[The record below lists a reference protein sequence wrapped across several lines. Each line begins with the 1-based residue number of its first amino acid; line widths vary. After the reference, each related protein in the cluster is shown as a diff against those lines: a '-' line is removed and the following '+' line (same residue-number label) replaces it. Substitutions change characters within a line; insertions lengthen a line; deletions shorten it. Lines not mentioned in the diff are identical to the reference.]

1 MIGEEGIRR
10 YYRYDGSLTTPP
22 CYESVIWSV
31 LTEPLK
37 LSYNQLNAFRNLSD
51 EKNGFMKNTY
61 RPVQEIGT
69 RKIFRSFRSRTS
81 VDGSKEYISTA
92 GNRVQY
98 LPIYMKILVVLISF
112 LMMII

>member
-1 MIGEEGIRR
+1 LIGEEGLSR
-10 YYRYDGSLTTPP
+10 YYRYDGSLTTPR

-31 LTEPLK
+31 LAEPLK

-69 RKIFRSFRSRTS
+69 RKLFRSFRSKPIG
-81 VDGSKEYISTA
+81 DGSNEYISTA
-92 GNRVQY
+92 GNRVQC
-98 LPIYMKILVVLISF
+98 LPIYMKIFIVLISF